1 MPAPA
6 LSSHARTHLKALA
19 HPLSPLVLI
28 GAEGL
33 SAGVTQAVSVALE
46 DHELIK
52 VRLTQGYDGDRH
64 EAAEA
69 LAPEVGAA
77 VVQVIGRTIVL
88 YRRRCRDLP
97 KRPRIELP
105 A

>member
-1 MPAPA
+1 MQSPA
-6 LSSHARTHLKALA
+6 LSSHARARLKALA

-33 SAGVTQAVSVALE
+33 SGGVCQAVSVALE

-52 VRLTQGYDGDRH
+52 VRLTQGYEGDRH
-64 EAAEA
+64 EAATA
-69 LAPEVGAA
+69 LGAAAGAA
-77 VVQVIGRTIVL
+77 VVQVIGRMIVL